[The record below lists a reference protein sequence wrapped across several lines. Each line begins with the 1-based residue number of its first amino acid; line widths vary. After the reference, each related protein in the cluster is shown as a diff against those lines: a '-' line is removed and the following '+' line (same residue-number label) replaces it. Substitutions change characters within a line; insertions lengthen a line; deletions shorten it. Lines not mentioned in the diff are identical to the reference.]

1 MAEDTMNVIAH
12 SIAKE
17 QFDRISTLA
26 EKITK
31 GTTTGEIPF
40 SNYTCPICGVMD
52 LQPLRRKWLF
62 FEYGKPIAGY
72 ACQTKHCPAKGV
84 VIPPK
89 LVQAALDTMTD
100 EVSAEGEGKRGGE
113 VDK

>member
-1 MAEDTMNVIAH
+1 MAEDTINVIAH
-12 SIAKE
+12 SIVEE
-17 QFDRISTLA
+17 QFDRIATLT
-26 EKITK
+26 EEITK
-31 GTTTGEIPF
+31 GTTMGEMSF

-84 VIPPK
+84 VILPE
-89 LVQAALDTMTD
+89 LVQAALDTMID
-100 EVSAEGEGKRGGE
+100 EANAGGEGDRGGE
-113 VDK
+113 VE